1 MLMLFIFKEQLVTVA
16 VGANL
21 VVCEHYV
28 TVVPGSEKAAILC
41 ECTESVRWMSRRKWI
56 HPLIG
61 PCGPFGPFVHIRCSS
76 CLLTQYAP
84 LLSSQFLAEETS
96 TDTSETTHQPRLTAS
111 GESVMLRNVVD
122 VVAVPLG
129 VLRHRRHQHGR
140 GNHRHGNQHHSRWG
154 DHCEF
159 AFSPIWSS
167 MTLVWQTFSRL
178 CFIGREIWIRL
189 WDGVGIVLTRA
200 DRAHHWAC
208 LFKFWFWF

>member
-96 TDTSETTHQPRLTAS
+96 TDTSETTLQPRLLSYRFWRERDVAKCRWRCCGTAWRAPAS
-111 GESVMLRNVVD
+111 TT
-122 VVAVPLG
+122 P
-129 VLRHRRHQHGR
+129 
-140 GNHRHGNQHHSRWG
+140 
-154 DHCEF
+154 
-159 AFSPIWSS
+159 
-167 MTLVWQTFSRL
+167 
-178 CFIGREIWIRL
+178 
-189 WDGVGIVLTRA
+189 TRA
-200 DRAHHWAC
+200 RQPPPRQSAPQPLRRSLWICFQSYLIFDDTCLADFFQTLLYWAGD
-208 LFKFWFWF
+208 LN